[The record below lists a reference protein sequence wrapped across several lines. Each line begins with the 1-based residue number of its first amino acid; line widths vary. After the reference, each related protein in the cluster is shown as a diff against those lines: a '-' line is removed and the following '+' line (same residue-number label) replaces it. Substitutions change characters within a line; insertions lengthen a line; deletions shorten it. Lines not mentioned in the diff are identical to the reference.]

1 MHILI
6 AEDAPDVAEVVA
18 FSARLTWPDATVTT
32 AGGGAEALAVFAA
45 QPADLVILDVNMPP
59 PDGYAVCQ
67 QLRERSDVPILM
79 LTVRDSIV
87 DKMRGFDLG
96 VDDYLTK
103 PFDHLELMARMRA
116 LMRRA
121 TTRPVAAD
129 ALAID
134 GITFDETTRIA
145 VVQGRPVTLTS
156 TEARLLRFLMQ
167 HAGDGAAAP
176 AHARGGLGR
185 ELPPRHPL
193 PEGVRASAA
202 PEARR
207 RRGLVALHPD
217 RVGRRLPLRGTP
229 RAGVRGRVPAR
240 HVLGC
245 GTSPATGS
253 GARSMKRWA

>member
-67 QLRERSDVPILM
+67 QIRERSDVPILM

-116 LMRRA
+116 LRRR
-121 TTRPVAAD
+121 TLTRPAD
-129 ALAID
+129 ALAVD
-134 GITFDETTRIA
+134 GITLDETTRT
-145 VVQGRPVTLTS
+145 VVVHGQPVRLTS
-156 TEARLLRFLMQ
+156 TESRLLSFLMQ
-167 HAGDGAAAP
+167 HAGTV
-176 AHARGGLGR
+176 
-185 ELPPRHPL
+185 LPHQRILEEVWGESYRHDTHYL
-193 PEGVRASAA
+193 KVF
-202 PEARR
+202 
-207 RRGLVALHPD
+207 V
-217 RVGRRLPLRGTP
+217 RRLRQK
-229 RAGVRGRVPAR
+229 
-240 HVLGC
+240 LGDD
-245 GTSPATGS
+245 A
-253 GARSMKRWA
+253 A

>member
-18 FSARLTWPDATVTT
+18 FSARLTWPDASVITT
-32 AGGGAEALAVFAA
+32 GGGAEVLAAFAA

-116 LMRRA
+116 LIRRA

-129 ALAID
+129 ALAVD
-134 GITFDETTRIA
+134 GITLDETTRT
-145 VVQGRPVTLTS
+145 VVVHGQPVTLTS
-156 TEARLLRFLMQ
+156 TEARLLHFLMQ
-167 HAGDGAAAP
+167 HAGTV
-176 AHARGGLGR
+176 
-185 ELPPRHPL
+185 LPHQRILEEVWGSSYRHDTHYL
-193 PEGVRASAA
+193 KVF
-202 PEARR
+202 
-207 RRGLVALHPD
+207 V
-217 RVGRRLPLRGTP
+217 RRLRQKLGDDAAQP
-229 RAGVRGRVPAR
+229 RYILTEWGVGYRFVGPQEQA
-240 HVLGC
+240 
-245 GTSPATGS
+245 
-253 GARSMKRWA
+253 